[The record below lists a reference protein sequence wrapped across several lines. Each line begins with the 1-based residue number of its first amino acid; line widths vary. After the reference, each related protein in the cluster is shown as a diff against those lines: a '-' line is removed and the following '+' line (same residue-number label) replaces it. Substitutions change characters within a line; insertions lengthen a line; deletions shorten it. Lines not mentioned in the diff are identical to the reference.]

1 MKQADIDVIIKS
13 HTSWLNGERGG
24 TRANLSRA
32 NLSGANLSRANL
44 SGADLSRANL
54 SGANLS
60 GANLGG
66 ADLREADLDFSVW
79 PLWCGTVGVVVDS
92 RIAYQLA
99 AHVCAVVCD
108 DPDVIAMQEA
118 LRPWAEKSHRAA
130 ECLKETQ

>member
-44 SGADLSRANL
+44 SRANL

-60 GANLGG
+60 GA
-66 ADLREADLDFSVW
+66 DLDFSAW

>member
-32 NLSGANLSRANL
+32 NLSGANLS
-44 SGADLSRANL
+44 G
-54 SGANLS
+54 
-60 GANLGG
+60 
-66 ADLREADLDFSVW
+66 ADLDFSAW

>member
-24 TRANLSRA
+24 TRAD
-32 NLSGANLSRANL
+32 L
-44 SGADLSRANL
+44 SGADL
-54 SGANLS
+54 
-60 GANLGG
+60 
-66 ADLREADLDFSVW
+66 DFSAW